1 MRHRGLAGGGWAVVL
16 GVLGAGV
23 APAQTYDFS
32 AATQW
37 LEQNLG
43 AYQGNVLVQVIQ
55 DDREI
60 FRFERGAITDDA
72 QIRMASASKWLSSA
86 VVLRLAEAGE
96 LALDDRIGDHL
107 PVFDQFG
114 KGDVT
119 LRQCFAMKSG
129 LYETE
134 VDFETSPLLSLEQ
147 SVNLIAASTPIVF
160 TPGTQLSYEGDGMQ
174 AVGRAAEVV
183 SGSDWRALAEGE
195 LAAPL
200 GLDTLDYDLFP
211 VNPGVPGGARL
222 SVADY
227 QRFLRMVL
235 SGGRAE
241 DGSAFLAPAT
251 VAEWFTDQTV
261 GLPEHDSPWPPYP
274 YPYGERPDYGIGSW
288 ILARDPASGRVE
300 EVASPGK
307 FGTFPWVDR
316 KRRLRGVI
324 ATDSANGFADSVYV
338 DLALLDLL
346 RQAIDAVLVFS
357 DGFDSGATDAW
368 SVTEP

>member
-1 MRHRGLAGGGWAVVL
+1 MRQRGVAVGGWVL
-16 GVLGAGV
+16 ALSASCAGV

-32 AATQW
+32 AATQL
-37 LEQNLG
+37 LEQNLD
-43 AYQGNVLVQVIQ
+43 AYQGDVLVQVVQ

-60 FRFERGAITDDA
+60 FRFQRGAITDDT

-86 VVLRLAEAGE
+86 IVLRRAEAGE

-107 PVFDQFG
+107 PVFDSFG

-129 LYETE
+129 LYETTI
-134 VDFETSPLLSLEQ
+134 DYETSPLVTLEQ
-147 SVNLIAASTPIVF
+147 SVNLIAAATPIVF
-160 TPGTQLSYEGDGMQ
+160 PPGTQLSYEGDGMQ
-174 AVGRAAEVV
+174 AVGRAAEVA
-183 SGSDWRALAEGE
+183 SGTDWRALAESE
-195 LAAPL
+195 LATPL
-200 GLDTLDYDLFP
+200 GLATLDYDLFP

-235 SGGRAE
+235 SGGQAE
-241 DGSAFLAPAT
+241 DGSAFLSPEA
-251 VAEWFTDQTV
+251 VEEWFTDQTV
-261 GLPEHDSPWPPYP
+261 GLPEHDSPWPPFP

-288 ILARDPASGRVE
+288 ILARDPATGRVE

-346 RQAIDAVLVFS
+346 RQAIDAVLVFF
-357 DGFDSGATDAW
+357 DGFDSGTTDAW
-368 SVTEP
+368 SATAP

>member
-1 MRHRGLAGGGWAVVL
+1 MRHRGLAGGGVAVVL
-16 GVLGAGV
+16 SVASAGV

-32 AATQW
+32 AAVAL
-37 LEQNLG
+37 LEQNLD

-60 FRFERGAITDDA
+60 FRFQRGEITDDA

-86 VVLRLAEAGE
+86 VALRLAEAGE

-107 PVFDQFG
+107 PVFDLFG

-119 LRQCFAMKSG
+119 LRQCFAMTSG
-129 LYETE
+129 LYETT
-134 VDFETSPLLSLEQ
+134 VDYETAPLATLEQ
-147 SVNLIAASTPIVF
+147 SMNLIAASTPIVF
-160 TPGTQLSYEGDGMQ
+160 APGTQLSYEGDGMQ
-174 AVGRAAEVV
+174 AVGRAVEVV
-183 SGSDWRALAEGE
+183 AGADWRALAELE
-195 LAAPL
+195 LATPL
-200 GLDTLDYDLFP
+200 GLATLDYDLFP

-235 SGGRAE
+235 SGGRAD
-241 DGSAFLAPAT
+241 DGTVFLSPAT
-251 VAEWFTDQTV
+251 VAEWFTDQTL

-300 EVASPGK
+300 EVGSPGK

-324 ATDSANGFADSVYV
+324 ATDSANGFGDSVYV

-357 DGFDSGATDAW
+357 DGFDSGATDSW
-368 SVTEP
+368 SATEP